1 VSKVLSDL
9 NTVCPG
15 LADERNEAWLN
26 LWREIGREDG
36 RIRLFLD
43 NIGPL
48 RRENAAS
55 RIPRVQLMDLQS
67 KRNGSGDSEA
77 LEPIQSPVFE
87 RSQHVPY
94 ASLTEGQSPLLHYWR
109 ILKKRR
115 WTILATFSIIL
126 ALTIITTL
134 RTTPLY
140 QATSKVAIF
149 PETPN
154 VLGFKSLE
162 ESSTDFQYD
171 VALETQAAIL
181 RSDAL
186 AMRVI
191 ESMRLDQNPKF
202 ATPSGPQVEDSLRV
216 SSMQPDPA
224 IVAALLG
231 RFRNGLSVQLI
242 PNSRLVQISYTHS
255 DPRLATEIVNAL
267 VRTFTEENFKT
278 KYEAVTQTS
287 DWLSTELADLQMK
300 VQTSEEKLVRYQKD
314 HSILGVDEKQNI
326 VTAKLDELNR
336 ELTAAET
343 DRIQKESNYK
353 LAAGGDPSAFTR
365 PSREGASGMLDK
377 LREKEA
383 DLNAQRAQLTT
394 QFGTGYPKVA
404 ELSNQ
409 IKQVHTEIAAE
420 ETRLQ
425 EQIRDEYLAAAQ
437 RENLLR
443 TAFDE
448 QKQEANKLNESAI
461 EYTVLKRDAETNRQL
476 YQDLLQRLKEA
487 GVSAGLRSSNIRV
500 VDVARTPTSPIK
512 PNVPRNI
519 ELGILLGLACGLG
532 LAFVL
537 ESLDTTIRTVEE
549 ISTISTLPAL
559 GMIPQFATNSSLR
572 KRLTAVSIETTEK
585 SDLHSLITYAR
596 PRSEA
601 AEAYRSLRTSILLSS
616 YGAPPKVIIV
626 TSALPQE
633 GKTTI
638 SANSALVLA
647 QRGGRVLLIDADL
660 RRPGIDRLFD
670 LRSRGGLSTLISG
683 GDKVEDVIVPFPDV
697 PNLWILPA
705 GPIPPQPAE
714 LLGSTVMKDHI
725 ARWRTEFDHVIIDTP
740 PCLSVTDAVVLSPE
754 ADRIILVAR
763 AGKTTKIAL
772 RRASEL
778 LLQVNARV
786 MGIVLNALNMQ
797 SAEGYYYYGGRYSHY
812 YEEESTED
820 KPTVK
825 VS

>member
-1 VSKVLSDL
+1 
-9 NTVCPG
+9 
-15 LADERNEAWLN
+15 
-26 LWREIGREDG
+26 
-36 RIRLFLD
+36 
-43 NIGPL
+43 
-48 RRENAAS
+48 
-55 RIPRVQLMDLQS
+55 MDLQS
-67 KRNGSGDSEA
+67 KRNSSGESEA
-77 LEPIQSPVFE
+77 LEPIELPVFE
-87 RSQHVPY
+87 RSHHVPY
-94 ASLTEGQSPLLHYWR
+94 PFLAGEESPLLHYWR

-115 WTILATFSIIL
+115 WTVLATFGIIL
-126 ALTIITTL
+126 ALTVVATL

-154 VLGFKSLE
+154 VLGFKDAENSSPDFDY
-162 ESSTDFQYD
+162 EST
-171 VALETQAAIL
+171 LETQAAIL

-186 AMRVI
+186 AMKVI
-191 ESMRLDQNPKF
+191 EAMQLDQNSKF
-202 ATPSGPQVEDSLRV
+202 TTATRRQTGDSLPV

-224 IVAALLG
+224 AAAALLG
-231 RFRNGLSVQLI
+231 RFRSGLSVQLI
-242 PNSRLVQISYTHS
+242 PNSRLVQISYTDP

-287 DWLSTELADLQMK
+287 DWLSTELADLQLK

-314 HSILGVDEKQNI
+314 HSIVGVDEKQNI

-336 ELTAAET
+336 ELAAAEM

-353 LAAGGDPSAFTR
+353 LSMSGDPSTFAKT
-365 PSREGASGMLDK
+365 SGEGASTMIGT

-383 DLNAQRAQLTT
+383 DLDTQRAQLTT
-394 QFGTGYPKVA
+394 QFGAGYPKVA
-404 ELSNQ
+404 ELNNQ
-409 IKQVHTEIAAE
+409 LKLVQQEITAE
-420 ETRLQ
+420 KSRMQ
-425 EQIRDEYLAAAQ
+425 EQIRDEYLAALQ
-437 RENLLR
+437 RENLLT
-443 TAFDE
+443 TAFNQ
-448 QKQEANKLNESAI
+448 QKQEANQLNESAI
-461 EYTVLKRDAETNRQL
+461 EYSVLKRDAEANRQL

-500 VDVARTPTSPIK
+500 VDVARTPTNPIK

-537 ESLDTTIRTVEE
+537 ENLDTSIRTLEE
-549 ISTISTLPAL
+549 ISTISALPAL
-559 GMIPQFATNSSLR
+559 GIIPQFATNGSLR
-572 KRLTAVSIETTEK
+572 KRLTAVSMETEK
-585 SDLHSLITYAR
+585 SELTALITYAR

-601 AEAYRSLRTSILLSS
+601 AEAYRALRTSILLSS
-616 YGAPPKVIIV
+616 YGAPPKVILV
-626 TSALPQE
+626 TSAVPQE

-660 RRPGIDRLFD
+660 RRPGVDRLFGF
-670 LRSRGGLSTLISG
+670 RSRGGLSTLISG
-683 GDKVEDVIVPFPDV
+683 GDKFEDVIVPFPDL

-786 MGIVLNALNMQ
+786 MGIVLNALNMH
-797 SAEGYYYYGGRYSHY
+797 SAEGYYYYGGHYSHY
-812 YEEESTED
+812 YQEESSEN

>member
-1 VSKVLSDL
+1 
-9 NTVCPG
+9 
-15 LADERNEAWLN
+15 
-26 LWREIGREDG
+26 
-36 RIRLFLD
+36 
-43 NIGPL
+43 
-48 RRENAAS
+48 
-55 RIPRVQLMDLQS
+55 MDLQS
-67 KRNGSGDSEA
+67 RRDDSNESEA
-77 LEPIQSPVFE
+77 LQPTEPTILEPGRQLP
-87 RSQHVPY
+87 HPY
-94 ASLTEGQSPLLHYWR
+94 LTPEESPLLHYWR

-115 WTILATFSIIL
+115 WTVLATAGIIFTL
-126 ALTIITTL
+126 AVIATLKTI
-134 RTTPLY
+134 PLY

-154 VLGFKSLE
+154 VLGFKNLDDNSP
-162 ESSTDFQYD
+162 DYQYD

-186 AMRVI
+186 AMEVI
-191 ESMRLDQNPKF
+191 QEMRLDENPKF
-202 ATPSGPQVEDSLRV
+202 TSAPRRRVDSIDV
-216 SSMQPDPA
+216 SSLQPDPA
-224 IVAALLG
+224 TTAGLLG
-231 RFRNGLSVQLI
+231 RFRGGLAIQLI
-242 PNSRLVQISYTHS
+242 PNSRLVQITYTDP
-255 DPRLATEIVNAL
+255 DPRMATEIVNTL
-267 VRTFTEENFKT
+267 VRTFTEQNFKT

-287 DWLSTELADLQMK
+287 DWLSTELADEKLK

-336 ELTAAET
+336 ELAAAEM

-353 LAAGGDPSAFTR
+353 LSANADPSTFTK
-365 PSREGASGMLDK
+365 PAREGESTMMDK

-383 DLNAQRAQLTT
+383 ELDTQRAQLTT
-394 QFGTGYPKVA
+394 QFGAGYPKVL
-404 ELSNQ
+404 EINNQ
-409 IKQVHTEIAAE
+409 IKQVETEITTE
-420 ETRLQ
+420 KSRMRD
-425 EQIRDEYLAAAQ
+425 QIRDEYLAALQ
-437 RENLLR
+437 RENLLI
-443 TAFDE
+443 TAFNE

-461 EYTVLKRDAETNRQL
+461 EYTVLKRDAEANRQL

-519 ELGILLGLACGLG
+519 ELGLLLGLACGVG
-532 LAFVL
+532 LAFLL
-537 ESLDTTIRTVEE
+537 ESLDTSIRTIEE
-549 ISTISTLPAL
+549 VSAISTLPAL
-559 GMIPQFATNSSLR
+559 GTIPLQISNNGSLR
-572 KRLTAVSIETTEK
+572 KRLKPASIELETPE
-585 SDLHSLITYAR
+585 LPALITFAR

-616 YGAPPKVIIV
+616 YGAPPKVIVV
-626 TSALPQE
+626 TSAVPQE

-660 RRPGIDRLFD
+660 RRPGIDKLFGF
-670 LRSRGGLSTLISG
+670 RARGGLSTLISG
-683 GDKVEDVIVPFPDV
+683 SDKFEDVAIPFADV
-697 PNLWILPA
+697 PNLTILPA

-714 LLGSTVMKDHI
+714 LLGSAVMKEHI
-725 ARWRTEFDHVIIDTP
+725 ARWRKEFDHVVIDTP

-763 AGKTTKIAL
+763 SGKTTKIAL
-772 RRASEL
+772 RRACDL

-786 MGIVLNALNMQ
+786 MGIVLNALNTH
-797 SAEGYYYYGGRYSHY
+797 SAEGYYYYGGRYSDHY
-812 YEEESTED
+812 YDEESREE
-820 KPTVK
+820 TVSK